1 MIADKL
7 SRHHYGLFRNGK
19 KTRPA
24 FPADKHVVDT
34 QVERKIEFLRKPI
47 FLVDGVVVRY
57 ILDVGLYIRMMNRD
71 ALGLARAPGR
81 KQQVG
86 NRRASKFGV
95 ERKIPPAAHLS
106 RGQKSMLREFF

>member
-47 FLVDGVVVRY
+47 FLVDGVAVRY
-57 ILDVGLYIRMMNRD
+57 ILDVGLDIRMMNRD

-81 KQQVG
+81 KQQIG
-86 NRRASKFGV
+86 NRLGIQFRP
-95 ERKIPPAAHLS
+95 ERKILTVAHSS
-106 RGQKSMLREFF
+106 RRHESMLLKFF